1 MTSQGLLVT
10 RMVTNNILLPT
21 PMPKHAT
28 PLTATQI
35 KNAKAAEKPQ
45 TLFDGIETG
54 LHVLIQPN
62 GSKTFR
68 LKVQIQGKDRRLTL
82 GAFPDLSLSD
92 ARQKAAE
99 LKKQIR
105 QGIDPTA
112 EIVIN
117 TFESVSGKFI
127 DWKSSVMGRMGT
139 TVRKYREC
147 LDNDLLPLL
156 GNKDITV
163 IHTVDIVPILETIN
177 KRSNSLAIKAQELV
191 GMIIKYAIQRGLRP
205 PYTHLDLTGIIQRNK
220 AKSKKISD
228 DIPATAVSISKLELF
243 RSRSP

>member
-10 RMVTNNILLPT
+10 MKVTNNILLPT
-21 PMPKHAT
+21 FIPKHAT

-35 KNAKAAEKPQ
+35 NNAKASDKPQ
-45 TLFDGIETG
+45 TLFDGIKTG

-62 GSKTFR
+62 VSKTFR
-68 LKVQIQGKDRRLTL
+68 LKVQIKGKDRRLTL

-105 QGIDPTA
+105 QGIDHTA

-117 TFESVSGKFI
+117 TFEFVSGKFI

-156 GNKDITV
+156 GNKDITA

-177 KRSNSLAIKAQELV
+177 KRTNSLAIKAQELV
-191 GMIIKYAIQRGLRP
+191 GMIIKYAIQRGLRT
-205 PYTHLDLTGIIQRNK
+205 PYTQGTPRGTHSNLL
-220 AKSKKISD
+220 
-228 DIPATAVSISKLELF
+228 LF
-243 RSRSP
+243 N